1 MSDSSDD
8 KMPIKYVLIGDS
20 TTLKIITEFS
30 TGNPTQKTKKEIN
43 RIFNKLAKLPNKK
56 YDERNKITA
65 KDENYYF
72 MNVKPDLLFIVLANS
87 QYPERYVF
95 ELISKIVEENIPT
108 MVNDETREL
117 NPSGRQALKELV
129 NKYQDIKNINKI
141 AEIQED
147 VNAIKIDDNFILMKE
162 QLSEFKLGDKIKINF
177 KECHIAICPNG
188 GLIGICKKKGYL
200 DITKGSKINKNIIIM
215 NQNGQRKIYI
225 PIEWNYKYKWI
236 VDFEFNYKEQ
246 LYAICNEGSIY
257 KINILNIKAEPK
269 ISSELFK
276 NEEIEKCK
284 LYKNGFIALT
294 VEGKR
299 KKKR

>member
-1 MSDSSDD
+1 MSDTND
-8 KMPIKYVLIGDS
+8 KTPIKYVLIGDS

-147 VNAIKIDDNFILMKE
+147 VNAIKIDMKKNINKMVESVEDVNDLQNKSE
-162 QLSEFKLGDKIKINF
+162 QLKLESQDYKKNAVELRKITWWQNFKLWIIIIGVVLV
-177 KECHIAICPNG
+177 
-188 GLIGICKKKGYL
+188 LIGIIL
-200 DITKGSKINKNIIIM
+200 A
-215 NQNGQRKIYI
+215 
-225 PIEWNYKYKWI
+225 I
-236 VDFEFNYKEQ
+236 V
-246 LYAICNEGSIY
+246 
-257 KINILNIKAEPK
+257 
-269 ISSELFK
+269 
-276 NEEIEKCK
+276 
-284 LYKNGFIALT
+284 LT
-294 VEGKR
+294 
-299 KKKR
+299 

>member
-1 MSDSSDD
+1 MSDLSDD
-8 KMPIKYVLIGDS
+8 KEPIKYILIGDCS
-20 TTLKIITEFS
+20 NMKIITEFS
-30 TGNPTQKTKKEIN
+30 SGNPNQKTKKEIN

-147 VNAIKIDDNFILMKE
+147 VNAIKIDMKKNINKMVESVEDVNDLQNKSE
-162 QLSEFKLGDKIKINF
+162 QLKLESQDYKKNAVELRKITWWQNFKLWIIIIGVVLV
-177 KECHIAICPNG
+177 
-188 GLIGICKKKGYL
+188 LIGIIL
-200 DITKGSKINKNIIIM
+200 A
-215 NQNGQRKIYI
+215 
-225 PIEWNYKYKWI
+225 I
-236 VDFEFNYKEQ
+236 V
-246 LYAICNEGSIY
+246 
-257 KINILNIKAEPK
+257 
-269 ISSELFK
+269 
-276 NEEIEKCK
+276 
-284 LYKNGFIALT
+284 LT
-294 VEGKR
+294 
-299 KKKR
+299 

>member
-72 MNVKPDLLFIVLANS
+72 MNIKPDLLFIVLANS

-108 MVNDETREL
+108 MINDETKEL
-117 NPSGRQALKELV
+117 NPNGRQALKELV

-147 VNAIKIDDNFILMKE
+147 VNAIKIDMKKNINKMVESVEDVNDLQNKSE
-162 QLSEFKLGDKIKINF
+162 QLKLESQDYKKNAVELRKITWWQNFKLWIIIIGVVLV
-177 KECHIAICPNG
+177 
-188 GLIGICKKKGYL
+188 LIGIIL
-200 DITKGSKINKNIIIM
+200 A
-215 NQNGQRKIYI
+215 
-225 PIEWNYKYKWI
+225 I
-236 VDFEFNYKEQ
+236 V
-246 LYAICNEGSIY
+246 
-257 KINILNIKAEPK
+257 
-269 ISSELFK
+269 
-276 NEEIEKCK
+276 
-284 LYKNGFIALT
+284 LT
-294 VEGKR
+294 
-299 KKKR
+299 

>member
-1 MSDSSDD
+1 MSDMDD
-8 KMPIKYVLIGDS
+8 KNPIKYVLIGDS
-20 TTLKIITEFS
+20 STMKIITEYS
-30 TGNPTQKTKKEIN
+30 SGNVEAKTKKEIN

-147 VNAIKIDDNFILMKE
+147 VNARN
-162 QLSEFKLGDKIKINF
+162 
-177 KECHIAICPNG
+177 H
-188 GLIGICKKKGYL
+188 
-200 DITKGSKINKNIIIM
+200 
-215 NQNGQRKIYI
+215 R
-225 PIEWNYKYKWI
+225 
-236 VDFEFNYKEQ
+236 
-246 LYAICNEGSIY
+246 
-257 KINILNIKAEPK
+257 
-269 ISSELFK
+269 
-276 NEEIEKCK
+276 
-284 LYKNGFIALT
+284 
-294 VEGKR
+294 
-299 KKKR
+299 

>member
-141 AEIQED
+141 AAIQED
-147 VNAIKIDDNFILMKE
+147 VDAIKVDMKKNINAMVKSVEDVDDLQNKSE
-162 QLSEFKLGDKIKINF
+162 QLKLEAQDYKKNSVELRKITWWQNFKLWLIIGGIVLLLV
-177 KECHIAICPNG
+177 AII
-188 GLIGICKKKGYL
+188 LI
-200 DITKGSKINKNIIIM
+200 
-215 NQNGQRKIYI
+215 
-225 PIEWNYKYKWI
+225 I
-236 VDFEFNYKEQ
+236 VF
-246 LYAICNEGSIY
+246 A
-257 KINILNIKAEPK
+257 
-269 ISSELFK
+269 
-276 NEEIEKCK
+276 
-284 LYKNGFIALT
+284 
-294 VEGKR
+294 R
-299 KKKR
+299 